1 MNARPGDR
9 RDARAPQAPMLI
21 ALIVATL
28 LAFLAGQAL
37 PRAIGAAPAFWAH
50 LVLAVGVM
58 SLITAA
64 MQHFVPVLTRGRGA
78 GPWAAR
84 LPYLMLAAGAMALVV
99 FAGALDFIWILAG
112 AGLALA
118 GALLMLGW
126 MRTMAGK
133 ALGKPHPGLAWYV
146 AAMGCLALGLA
157 TAILMPIFP
166 EWHGAL
172 RDFHIHINLYGFVGL
187 TAVGTLQVLMPTA
200 ANQPDPHVAG
210 RLRTDLKWALSG
222 SLLLATGQAAL
233 PPLAWLGG
241 LLWAWVCLN
250 MGRAWWRLHRPR
262 LIAWHGAEPVLA
274 AALPGFAFA
283 LYGTLFGPDSLGPLT
298 LFLPGFL
305 MPLVTGAAGQLA
317 PVWVEAGRN
326 AARHAEDRARITRW
340 NGPRALLFLAAAVL
354 PLLGYKCSGMPAL
367 TALVWF
373 GIVFAIWLYR
383 DKN

>member
-1 MNARPGDR
+1 
-9 RDARAPQAPMLI
+9 MLI
-21 ALIVATL
+21 ALIAATL

-37 PRAIGAAPAFWAH
+37 PKAVAAAPAFWAH

-78 GPWAAR
+78 GIWAAR
-84 LPYLMLAAGAMALVV
+84 LPYPMLAAGGLALAV
-99 FAGALDFIWILAG
+99 FGGLLDFAWVMAA

-118 GALLMLGW
+118 GALLMMAW
-126 MRTMAGK
+126 MRTKAGK

-146 AAMGCLALGLA
+146 AAMGCLALGLIA
-157 TAILMPIFP
+157 AILMPVLP
-166 EWHGAL
+166 EWHAAL
-172 RDFHIHINLYGFVGL
+172 RVFHIHINLYGFVGL

-200 ANQPDPHVAG
+200 ANQPDPHVSA
-210 RLRTDLKWALSG
+210 RLRTDLKWALAG
-222 SLLLATGQAAL
+222 SLLLAAGQALL

-241 LLWAWVCLN
+241 LLWAWVVGR
-250 MGRAWWRLHRPR
+250 MGGAWWRLHRPKLVAR
-262 LIAWHGAEPVLA
+262 HGAEPVLA
-274 AALPGFAFA
+274 AALLGFGCA
-283 LYGTLFGPDSLGPLT
+283 LAGTLFGPDSLGPLT
-298 LFLPGFL
+298 IFLPGFL

-317 PVWVEAGRN
+317 PVWVEAGRS
-326 AARHAEDRARITRW
+326 AARHAEDRAKITRW
-340 NGPRALLFLAAAVL
+340 NGPRALLFLSAALL

-383 DKN
+383 DSN